1 MTSSG
6 DTCPP
11 KYIWDI
17 PTRIFHWGL
26 VISVAGA
33 FISGKAGMMDIHER
47 FGLTILGL
55 IGFRIIWGMA
65 GFQTAKFSQFL
76 TSPVRVLSDALSIL
90 KATKTKAYHGH
101 SPLGG
106 YASLALLA
114 VPALLALTGLF
125 STNDILFDG
134 PLAHLRP
141 EWMQPATK
149 IHHLFHPVMIALIVL
164 HVTAMLVYW
173 LRLRINLVPAMF
185 TGTRMSSDNAT
196 GTPESESSDFEN
208 KQPKPTVPSPAAQI
222 TGIFILLSC
231 LGLAH
236 SLVWLRPSWF

>member
-1 MTSSG
+1 MISS
-6 DTCPP
+6 DKSRPHT
-11 KYIWDI
+11 YIWDI

-55 IGFRIIWGMA
+55 IGFRIIWGVA
-65 GFQTAKFSQFL
+65 GFQTARFSQFL
-76 TSPVRVLSDALSIL
+76 TSPARVLSDALSIL
-90 KATKTKAYHGH
+90 KATKTKPYHGH

-106 YASLALLA
+106 YASIALLA
-114 VPALLALTGLF
+114 LPALLALTGLF

-164 HVTAMLVYW
+164 HLTAMLVYW
-173 LRLRINLVPAMF
+173 LRLRISLVPAMF
-185 TGTRMSSDNAT
+185 TGTRTLSDNAT
-196 GTPESESSDFEN
+196 GTPEAGNSDFEN
-208 KQPKPTVPSPAAQI
+208 EETKPSVPSPAAQI
-222 TGIFILLSC
+222 TGVFILLSC

>member
-1 MTSSG
+1 MISS
-6 DTCPP
+6 DKSRPHT
-11 KYIWDI
+11 YIWDI

-55 IGFRIIWGMA
+55 IGFRIIWGVV
-65 GFQTAKFSQFL
+65 GFQTARFSQFL
-76 TSPVRVLSDALSIL
+76 TSPARVLSDALSIL
-90 KATKTKAYHGH
+90 KATKTKPYHGH

-106 YASLALLA
+106 YASIALLA
-114 VPALLALTGLF
+114 LPALLALTGLF

-134 PLAHLRP
+134 PLAHLKP

-164 HVTAMLVYW
+164 HLTAMFVYW
-173 LRLRINLVPAMF
+173 LRLRISLVPAMF
-185 TGTRMSSDNAT
+185 TGTRTLNDNAT
-196 GTPESESSDFEN
+196 GTPEAENSDFEHAET
-208 KQPKPTVPSPAAQI
+208 KPSVPSPAAQI
-222 TGIFILLSC
+222 TGVFILLSC